1 MVNYL
6 NQLRPPFPFLGFAG
20 GPVVRICLPVQ
31 EMWVRSLGGKALLES
46 EMATHSSSLAWK
58 IPRTEDPGGLKS
70 MESQR
75 FQHD

>member
-31 EMWVRSLGGKALLES
+31 EMWVRSLGGKALLE
-46 EMATHSSSLAWK
+46 
-58 IPRTEDPGGLKS
+58 
-70 MESQR
+70 
-75 FQHD
+75 